1 MHRLPRRL
9 EGFGASF
16 GVIALLAHCGGDL
29 TLAGPPTV
37 TPADIAIVKGDA
49 QTGTPGTMLRDSIV
63 VKVTDSAGVPLAA
76 QRVEFAPD
84 APGAAVTP
92 QTSTTGAD
100 GMAGARWVLGETT
113 GQQEVVARVVGNG
126 VSDLLQIRFTASAEA
141 VLPSLRLGIRTEP
154 SGSATIGVEFERQ
167 PEVQIKD
174 EKGKDLSSK
183 GVSVTAAVASGSGS
197 LGGATTRLT
206 DSRGR
211 ARFTGLTIQGATGSH
226 VLIFAA
232 NGYTSVTSAPVEVRP
247 PANQPPSTLGDE
259 YNTTEGHGRILTVDA
274 ASGVLQN
281 DRDPEGGQLTASDAS
296 DPPNGAVTLNGDG
309 SFSYDPDVNFFG
321 DDRFTYRAS
330 DPSGKS
336 STATV
341 TVHVAPV
348 NDAPFFTLNV
358 NPVVVA
364 AGGVPQAVGNFAVG
378 ISPGADN
385 EVDQILTFEVVGN
398 SSPWLFASGPAVTR
412 DGQGNTATLSLTP
425 AAGLTGVAEVTIVL
439 RDNGGTDYVGYD
451 TSAPQTFII
460 VVQ

>member
-1 MHRLPRRL
+1 
-9 EGFGASF
+9 
-16 GVIALLAHCGGDL
+16 
-29 TLAGPPTV
+29 
-37 TPADIAIVKGDA
+37 
-49 QTGTPGTMLRDSIV
+49 
-63 VKVTDSAGVPLAA
+63 
-76 QRVEFAPD
+76 
-84 APGAAVTP
+84 
-92 QTSTTGAD
+92 
-100 GMAGARWVLGETT
+100 
-113 GQQEVVARVVGNG
+113 VVGNG
-126 VSDLLQIRFTASAEA
+126 VFDLLQIRFTASAEA